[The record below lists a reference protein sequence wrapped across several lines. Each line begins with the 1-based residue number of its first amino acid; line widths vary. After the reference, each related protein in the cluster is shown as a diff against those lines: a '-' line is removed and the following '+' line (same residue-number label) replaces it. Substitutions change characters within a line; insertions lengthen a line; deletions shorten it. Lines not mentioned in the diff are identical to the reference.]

1 MTKTEELLHHIAKAQ
16 GIARSMGSP
25 WVLYHLDLANKYAK
39 PLKPK
44 GLPMTPKLKKAA
56 LAAIVTA
63 VPVATVFFWT
73 WAVDYYNFMLRCS
86 LIVESW

>member
-1 MTKTEELLHHIAKAQ
+1 VTKTEELLHHIAKAQ

-63 VPVATVFFWT
+63 VPVAIALWYIWFP
-73 WAVDYYNFMLRCS
+73 AIYNQSLRWGVI
-86 LIVESW
+86 LENL